1 LPSLA
6 VIKAIQKKDS
16 DAKIFF
22 VGSRFGLESRLIP
35 KIGIKYYG
43 IRAGKFRRYHKSKV
57 LNIID
62 PTTIFK
68 NVADFWRFLSGI
80 KEARTILIHEKPDVV
95 FAKGGFVSLPVGM
108 AARIQ
113 KIPIVIHESDM
124 VMGIANRK
132 MAKFARKVCVSFPSK
147 YFPDVKKEKLVQTGN
162 PIRDD
167 ILMGDK
173 RRFLGENG
181 FDSKTKTI
189 LILGGSQGSLF
200 LNETVL
206 EIIES
211 LLSLWQVIW
220 VAGDRDADL
229 VMYKTRT
236 LEEDLKKRLKVF
248 GFLTS
253 EIADVYATCDL
264 AVTRAGSNVLFELA
278 ALGKPAILVPHDVS
292 PGGHQFENA
301 RFFSRSGAAYIL
313 SQEGLTPQK
322 LLHQISYLLGSDK
335 ELILLAEKM
344 RTLADPDAAGKVANL
359 VLEEGRRSYD
369 ANRKAQEKK

>member
-1 LPSLA
+1 MA

-16 DAKIFF
+16 GSKIFF
-22 VGSRFGLESRLIP
+22 IGSRFGLESRLIP

-43 IRAGKFRRYHKSKV
+43 IKTGKFRRYHKSKI
-57 LNIID
+57 LNVID

-68 NVADFWRFLSGI
+68 NITDFWRFLLGI

-95 FAKGGFVSLPVGM
+95 FAKGGFVSLPVGV
-108 AARIQ
+108 AARTL
-113 KIPIVIHESDM
+113 KIPVVIHESDM
-124 VMGIANRK
+124 VMGLANK
-132 MAKFARKVCVSFPSK
+132 IMTKFARKVCVSFPAK
-147 YFPDVKKEKLVQTGN
+147 YFPNVNKERLIQTGN

-173 RRFLGENG
+173 RRFLSENG
-181 FDSKTKTI
+181 FDSSIKTI

-206 EIIES
+206 EIIEN
-211 LLSLWQVIW
+211 LLDSWQVIW

-229 VMYKTRT
+229 VIYKTKT
-236 LEEDLKKRLKVF
+236 LDERLKKRLKVF

-253 EIADVYATCDL
+253 EIADVYAACDL
-264 AVTRAGSNVLFELA
+264 VIARAGSNVLFELA
-278 ALGKPAILVPHDVS
+278 ALGKPAILVPHNVS

-301 RFFSRSGAAYIL
+301 RLFSRSGAAYIL
-313 SQEGLTPQK
+313 PQEGLNPQK
-322 LLHQISYLLGSDK
+322 LLHQIGYLFRNEK
-335 ELILLAEKM
+335 ELVSMSEKM
-344 RTLADPDAAGKVANL
+344 RSLADPDASGKVANL
-359 VLEEGRRSYD
+359 VYEEGRKSYE